1 MAASHTLKL
10 ILAGVVLTLMMTGG
24 AVAGPLEDAWAAY
37 ERGDYAIALR
47 LWLTLAAQG
56 NAFAQTNSALCTL
69 AVGACLRISAKP

>member
-1 MAASHTLKL
+1 MAASHTLGRSL
-10 ILAGVVLTLMMTGG
+10 PELFSTSTTTGG

-56 NAFAQTNSALCTL
+56 NAFAQTNLGFMVL
-69 AVGACLRISAKP
+69 